1 MMGTNLKDLETK
13 FAKAKNELKVFEK
26 LDSGEKIMKE
36 QTTNILYSDPP
47 DNFQFI
53 RRWWAG
59 ENWKKTIE
67 HLDEVFGSFTKFL
80 DQILKFAQIN
90 GLGPVYKF
98 INRVCEYIN
107 KIIPGLHTL
116 KYTYSLAERKEI
128 HAKIDAIILTLI
140 DFKDEIYKQKS
151 RAKRNNSHQLRRS
164 FEC

>member
-1 MMGTNLKDLETK
+1 MGTNLKDLETK

-98 INRVCEYIN
+98 INRVFDENYEILKKQNAPFLDLEDTLDTIKNKPEDNEIIYIKKSN
-107 KIIPGLHTL
+107 IKLKI
-116 KYTYSLAERKEI
+116 
-128 HAKIDAIILTLI
+128 
-140 DFKDEIYKQKS
+140 
-151 RAKRNNSHQLRRS
+151 N
-164 FEC
+164 